1 VIDVLSDFIGKYK
14 IYSESQQGSDFVYDS
29 KMKVIAVEAL
39 MKHRKSL
46 SDALAS
52 EDYEETG
59 IIDLN

>member
-1 VIDVLSDFIGKYK
+1 
-14 IYSESQQGSDFVYDS
+14 
-29 KMKVIAVEAL
+29 MKVIAVEAL
-39 MKHRKSL
+39 IKHRKSL

>member
-1 VIDVLSDFIGKYK
+1 
-14 IYSESQQGSDFVYDS
+14 
-29 KMKVIAVEAL
+29 MKEVAVEAL

>member
-1 VIDVLSDFIGKYK
+1 MIDVLSDFIGKYK

-29 KMKVIAVEAL
+29 KMKVIAVENL